1 MHNNNN
7 NKRIFL
13 IEDNIDDAELTIF
26 AFRKSYPEIE
36 ILHLNNGVE
45 ALDFVFNAANIDY
58 MKSVSLI
65 LLDINMPMVNGLQ
78 VLQRLKTSNTT
89 KYIPV
94 VMLTSSLEEK
104 DLEESYNLG
113 ANSYLKKPVS
123 FENFLNTVKLLENY
137 WLRINELPLY

>member
-1 MHNNNN
+1 MS
-7 NKRIFL
+7 KSKKIIL
-13 IEDNIDDAELTIF
+13 VEDNINDAELTIL
-26 AFRKSYPEIE
+26 AFKKFYSDIE
-36 ILHLNNGVE
+36 ILHLKNGVE
-45 ALDFVFNAANIDY
+45 VLDFIFNVANNDFI
-58 MKSVSLI
+58 KSVNLI

-78 VLQRLKTSNTT
+78 VLQRLKNTNNI

-123 FENFLNTVKLLENY
+123 FDDFLNTVKLIENY
-137 WLRINELPLY
+137 WLKINELPLY

>member
-1 MHNNNN
+1 MS
-7 NKRIFL
+7 KSKKIIL
-13 IEDNIDDAELTIF
+13 VEDNINDAELTIL
-26 AFRKSYPEIE
+26 AFKKFYPDIE
-36 ILHLNNGVE
+36 ILHLKNGVE
-45 ALDFVFNAANIDY
+45 ALDFIFNVANNDFI
-58 MKSVSLI
+58 KSVNLI

-78 VLQRLKTSNTT
+78 VLQRLKTTNNT

-137 WLRINELPLY
+137 WLRLNELPMY

>member
-1 MHNNNN
+1 MS
-7 NKRIFL
+7 KSKKIIL
-13 IEDNIDDAELTIF
+13 VEDNINDAELTIL
-26 AFRKSYPEIE
+26 AFKKFYSDIE
-36 ILHLNNGVE
+36 ILHLKNGVE
-45 ALDFVFNAANIDY
+45 ALDFIFNVANNDFI
-58 MKSVSLI
+58 KSVNLI

-78 VLQRLKTSNTT
+78 VLQRLKTTNNI

-123 FENFLNTVKLLENY
+123 FDDFLNTVKLIENY
-137 WLRINELPLY
+137 WLKINELPLY